1 MYTLRG
7 ILRIGGNMT
16 EQITEFYQGKSI
28 RAYRILGCHRAE
40 QGFRFMIWAPNARF
54 VTVAGDFNGWSYT
67 QNPAWRRQDGL
78 WEAVIDNAQPY
89 QKYKYV
95 VTRSDGT
102 VVMKADPYGR
112 MVEPHGTASM
122 VYDPDPYPWQD
133 GGYLSGLGDVHTGPM
148 NIYECHLGSWKE
160 GLSYRQLADE
170 LLPYVQDM
178 GYTHIEVMPLMAYPY
193 DPSWGYQVTGYFAAT
208 SRYGSPDDLKY
219 FVDQAHQRG
228 IGVIM
233 DWVPAHFTRD
243 DHGLRLFD
251 GTPCY
256 EYGDPRRGDMRQW
269 GTLLFDYGKPEVR
282 SFLTSSAVYW
292 LEEMHMDGLRVD
304 AVSCMLYMDFGREN
318 GDWLPNSQGGR
329 EDLSAIA
336 LFRHLSWAVHGL
348 AGRKLLIAEEST
360 AFPRVTD
367 KQATA
372 EEPGLGFD
380 FKWNM
385 GWMNDMLS
393 YMAMDPIYRQY
404 HHDKLTFSL
413 TYAFSEHYVLAFSH
427 DEVVHGKKS
436 MLNKMPGT
444 YEEKFQQLR
453 LLYTYQ
459 MAHPGKKLTFM
470 GMELGTFIEWR
481 FYESLEWFLLSY
493 PKHDEFR
500 RFVRS
505 LNRFYR
511 DNPALYE
518 RDDGWDGFEWSVVDD
533 KDTSVV
539 AFLRKGRKET
549 LLCVYNFTPVPR
561 LGYRLPVP
569 EAGSF
574 SPVFSTG
581 ELPPEKNK
589 PLVTRA
595 VTGARFPYAIET
607 DLFPFCGMYYKFTK
621 NNDGKD
627 VTQG

>member
-1 MYTLRG
+1 
-7 ILRIGGNMT
+7 MT
-16 EQITEFYQGKSI
+16 EQITEFYEGRCI
-28 RAYRILGCHRAE
+28 RAYRFLGCHRAE
-40 QGFRFMIWAPNARF
+40 RGFRFVLWAPNARF
-54 VTVAGDFNGWSYT
+54 VAVAGDFNGWSHT

-78 WEAVIDNAQPY
+78 WEAIIENAQPY

-95 VTRSDGT
+95 VTRADGS
-102 VVMKADPYGR
+102 VIMKADPYAR
-112 MVEPHGTASM
+112 MPEPRGTNSL
-122 VYDPDPYPWQD
+122 VYDPDPYPWTD
-133 GGYLSGLGDVHTGPM
+133 GAYLSGLKNAFSSPM

-160 GLSYRQLADE
+160 GLSYRQLADQ

-178 GYTHIEVMPLMAYPY
+178 GYTHVEVMPLMAYPY

-208 SRYGSPDDLKY
+208 GRYGSPDDLKY

-256 EYGDPRRGDMRQW
+256 EYGDPRRADMRQW

-292 LEEMHMDGLRVD
+292 LEEFHMDGLRVD
-304 AVSCMLYMDFGREN
+304 AVSCMLYMDFGREDA

-336 LFRHLSWAVHGL
+336 LFKHLSWAVHGL
-348 AGRKLLIAEEST
+348 EGRKLLIAEEAT
-360 AFPRVTD
+360 AFPMVTN
-367 KQATA
+367 KNG
-372 EEPGLGFD
+372 EGLGFD

-393 YMAMDPIYRQY
+393 YMGQDPIYRKY
-404 HHDKLTFSL
+404 SHDKLTFSL
-413 TYAFSEHYVLAFSH
+413 TYAFSEHYVLPFSH
-427 DEVVHGKKS
+427 DEVVHLKHS

-444 YEEKFQQLR
+444 YEQKFEQLR

-470 GMELGTFIEWR
+470 GMEIGTFIEWR

-493 PKHDEFR
+493 PKHDEFH
-500 RFVRS
+500 RFVQG

-533 KDTSVV
+533 KDDSVV
-539 AFLRKGRKET
+539 AFLRKSDGET
-549 LLCVYNFTPVPR
+549 LLCAFNFTPVYR
-561 LGYRLPVP
+561 SGYALPVP
-569 EAGSF
+569 EAGDWV
-574 SPVFSTG
+574 PVFSTG
-581 ELPPEKNK
+581 ELPAEQNT
-589 PLVTRA
+589 PLA
-595 VTGARFPYAIET
+595 ARPSGGRLPFEIRT
-607 DLFPFCGMYYKFTK
+607 DLFPFCGIYYKLTK
-621 NNDGKD
+621 
-627 VTQG
+627 

>member
-1 MYTLRG
+1 
-7 ILRIGGNMT
+7 MT
-16 EQITEFYQGKSI
+16 DQIRDFYEGRCTQAYEF
-28 RAYRILGCHRAE
+28 LGCHRGE
-40 QGFRFMIWAPNARF
+40 RGYRFVVWAPNARF
-54 VTVAGDFNGWSYT
+54 VTVAGDFNGWSHT

-78 WEAVIDNAQPY
+78 WEAVVENAQPG

-95 VTRSDGT
+95 VTRCDGS

-112 MVEPHGTASM
+112 MAEPKGSASQ
-122 VYDPDPYPWQD
+122 VYDPDPFPWQD
-133 GGYLSGLGDVHTGPM
+133 GAYLASLDDPHAKPM

-178 GYTHIEVMPLMAYPY
+178 GYTHVEVMPLMAYPY
-193 DPSWGYQVTGYFAAT
+193 GPSWGYQVTGYFAAT
-208 SRYGSPDDLKY
+208 SRYGTVEDLKY
-219 FVDQAHQRG
+219 FVDRAHQMG

-243 DHGLRLFD
+243 DYGLRLFD

-256 EYGDPRRGDMRQW
+256 EYADPRRGEMRQW

-292 LEEMHMDGLRVD
+292 LKECHMDALRVD
-304 AVSCMLYMDFGREN
+304 AVSCMLYMDFGRE
-318 GDWLPNSQGGR
+318 GDDWLRNSQGGR

-336 LFRHLSWAVHGL
+336 LFKHLSWAVHNL
-348 AGRKLLIAEEST
+348 EGRKLLIAEEAT
-360 AFPRVTD
+360 AFPMVTNKHRD
-367 KQATA
+367 S
-372 EEPGLGFD
+372 LGFD

-385 GWMNDMLS
+385 GWMNDTLS
-393 YMAMDPIYRQY
+393 YMGMDPIYRQY
-404 HHDKLTFSL
+404 HHAKVTFGL
-413 TYAFSEHYVLAFSH
+413 TYAFSEYYVLPFSH
-427 DEVVHGKKS
+427 DEVVHLKKS
-436 MLNKMPGT
+436 MLNKMPGS
-444 YEEKFQQLR
+444 YDQKFQQLR

-493 PKHDEFR
+493 PKHDEFH
-500 RFVRS
+500 RFVKS
-505 LNRFYR
+505 LNHFYK

-533 KDTSVV
+533 SQNSVV
-539 AFLRKGRKET
+539 AFLRKSRDET
-549 LLCVYNFTPVPR
+549 LLCAFNFTPV
-561 LGYRLPVP
+561 YRSNYALPVP
-569 EAGSF
+569 EAGSYALA
-574 SPVFSTG
+574 FSTG
-581 ELPPEKNK
+581 ELPAEHGWS
-589 PLVTRA
+589 LTAEA
-595 VTGARFPYAIET
+595 VDGGRLPFQVRT
-607 DLFPFCGMYYKFTK
+607 DLFPFSGMYFKLNK
-621 NNDGKD
+621 QQNGKD

>member
-1 MYTLRG
+1 
-7 ILRIGGNMT
+7 MT
-16 EQITEFYQGKSI
+16 ELVNQFYQGSCI
-28 RAYRILGCHRAE
+28 RAYELLGCHRAE
-40 QGFRFMIWAPNARF
+40 RGFRFLIWAPNARF

-95 VTRSDGT
+95 VTRADGS
-102 VVMKADPYGR
+102 VIMKADPYGR
-112 MVEPHGTASM
+112 MCEQHGTASL
-122 VYDPDPYPWQD
+122 VYDPDPYPWRD
-133 GGYLSGLGDVHTGPM
+133 EGYLAALRNPHTSPM
-148 NIYECHLGSWKE
+148 NIYEVHMGSWKE
-160 GLSYRQLADE
+160 GYTYRQLADE

-178 GYTHIEVMPLMAYPY
+178 GYTHIEIMPLMEYPY

-208 SRYGSPDDLKY
+208 SRYGTPEDLKY
-219 FVDQAHQRG
+219 FVDEAHVRG
-228 IGVIM
+228 IGIIM

-256 EYGDPRRGDMRQW
+256 ENGDPRRGDMRQW

-292 LEEMHMDGLRVD
+292 LEECHMDGLRVD
-304 AVSCMLYMDFGREN
+304 AVSCMLYLDFGRE
-318 GDWLPNSQGGR
+318 GSDWVPNSQGGR
-329 EDLSAIA
+329 EDLSAIS
-336 LFRHLSWAVHGL
+336 LFKHLSWAVHGL
-348 AGRKLLIAEEST
+348 KGRKLLFAEEST
-360 AFPRVTD
+360 AFPMVT
-367 KQATA
+367 KKH
-372 EEPGLGFD
+372 ENSLGFD

-404 HHDKLTFSL
+404 HHSKLTFSL
-413 TYAFSEHYVLAFSH
+413 TYAFSEHYVLPFSH

-436 MLNKMPGT
+436 MLNKMPGS

-453 LLYTYQ
+453 LLCAYQ
-459 MAHPGKKLTFM
+459 MAHPGKKLNFM
-470 GMELGTFIEWR
+470 GTELGTFIEWR

-493 PKHDEFR
+493 PKHDEFH
-500 RFVRS
+500 RFIRG
-505 LNRFYR
+505 LNHFYK
-511 DNPALYE
+511 DNPAFYE

-539 AFLRKGRKET
+539 SFFRKGET
-549 LLCVYNFTPVPR
+549 ETMLCVFNFTPVARP
-561 LGYRLPVP
+561 GYPMGVP
-569 EAGSF
+569 EKGRLV
-574 SPVFSTG
+574 PVFSTG
-581 ELPPEKNK
+581 ELPPEQNK
-589 PLVTRA
+589 PLIA
-595 VTGARFPYAIET
+595 KKKACGKFPYEIKV
-607 DLFPFCGMYYKFTK
+607 DLFPFCGMFYKYEK
-621 NNDGKD
+621 SDGKD

>member
-1 MYTLRG
+1 
-7 ILRIGGNMT
+7 MT
-16 EQITEFYQGKSI
+16 DLISQFYHGSCT
-28 RAYRILGCHRAE
+28 RAFDLLGCHRAE
-40 QGFRFMIWAPNARF
+40 AGYRFLVWAPNARF
-54 VTVAGDFNGWSYT
+54 VTVAGDFNGWSHT

-78 WEAVIDNAQPY
+78 WEAVIENAQPF
-89 QKYKYV
+89 QKYKYA
-95 VTRSDGT
+95 VTRADGST
-102 VVMKADPYGR
+102 VLKADPYGR
-112 MVEPHGTASM
+112 MCERGGTASL
-122 VYDPDPYPWQD
+122 VYDPDPYPWRD
-133 GGYLSGLGDVHTGPM
+133 GAYLAGRGDPHTGPM

-160 GLSYRQLADE
+160 GLTYRALAEE

-178 GYTHIEVMPLMAYPY
+178 GYTHIEVMPLMEYPY

-208 SRYGSPDDLKY
+208 SRYGTPEDLKY

-292 LEEMHMDGLRVD
+292 LAECHMDGLRVD
-304 AVSCMLYMDFGREN
+304 AVSCMLYMDFGRDGN
-318 GDWLPNSQGGR
+318 DWLPNSQGGR

-336 LFRHLSWAVHGL
+336 LFKHLAWAVHSLPGK
-348 AGRKLLIAEEST
+348 KLLIAEEST
-360 AFPRVTD
+360 AFPKVTSKHED
-367 KQATA
+367 S
-372 EEPGLGFD
+372 LGFD

-385 GWMNDMLS
+385 GWMNDILS
-393 YMAMDPIYRQY
+393 YMEMDPIYRQF
-404 HHDKLTFSL
+404 HHSKLTFSL
-413 TYAFSEHYVLAFSH
+413 TYAFSEHYVLPFSH

-436 MLNKMPGT
+436 MLNKMPGA
-444 YEEKFQQLR
+444 YEEKFEQLR
-453 LLYTYQ
+453 LLLMYQ

-470 GMELGTFIEWR
+470 GTELGTFIEWR

-500 RFVRS
+500 RFVRG
-505 LNRFYR
+505 LNRFYL
-511 DNPALYE
+511 DHPALYAW
-518 RDDGWDGFEWSVVDD
+518 DDGWDGFEWSVVDD

-539 AFLRKGRKET
+539 SFFRKSETET
-549 LLCVYNFTPVPR
+549 LLCVFNFTPVARP
-561 LGYRLPVP
+561 GYPMGLPG
-569 EAGSF
+569 AGKLIPAF
-574 SPVFSTG
+574 SAG
-581 ELPPEKNK
+581 ELPPERNQ
-589 PLVTRA
+589 PLEARKA
-595 VTGARFPYAIET
+595 AGGGRFPYEAKI
-607 DLFPFCGMYYKFTK
+607 DLFPFCGMYYIYEKS
-621 NNDGKD
+621 DGKD

>member
-1 MYTLRG
+1 
-7 ILRIGGNMT
+7 MT
-16 EQITEFYQGKSI
+16 ELVTDFYEGRCI
-28 RAYRILGCHRAE
+28 RAYQVLGCHRAE
-40 QGFRFMIWAPNARF
+40 RGFRFIVWAPNARF

-67 QNPAWRRQDGL
+67 QNPAWRRPDGL
-78 WEAVIDNAQPY
+78 WEAIIENAQPY

-95 VTRSDGT
+95 VTRADGS
-102 VVMKADPYGR
+102 VVLKADPYGR
-112 MVEPHGTASM
+112 MPEPRGTGSL
-122 VYDPDPYPWQD
+122 VYDPGPYPWTD
-133 GGYLSGLGDVHTGPM
+133 GEYLSALKDAHTGPM

-160 GLSYRQLADE
+160 GLTYRQLAEE
-170 LLPYVQDM
+170 LLPYVKDM
-178 GYTHIEVMPLMAYPY
+178 GYTHIEVMPLLTYPY

-208 SRYGSPDDLKY
+208 GRYGSPDDLKY
-219 FVDQAHQRG
+219 FVDKAHELN

-256 EYGDPRRGDMRQW
+256 EYSDPRRGDMRQW

-282 SFLTSSAVYW
+282 SFLISSAVYW

-304 AVSCMLYMDFGREN
+304 AVSCMLYMDFGRE
-318 GDWLPNSQGGR
+318 GDDYLPNSEGGR

-336 LFRHLSWAVHGL
+336 LFKHLSWAVHSL

-360 AFPRVTD
+360 AFPMVTD
-367 KQATA
+367 KNG
-372 EEPGLGFD
+372 EGLGFD

-393 YMAMDPIYRQY
+393 YMAMDPIYRRY

-413 TYAFSEHYVLAFSH
+413 TYAFSEHYVLPFSH

-436 MLNKMPGT
+436 MLNKMPGS
-444 YEEKFQQLR
+444 YEDKFQQLR
-453 LLYTYQ
+453 LLYAYQ

-470 GMELGTFIEWR
+470 GTELGTFIEWR

-493 PKHDEFR
+493 PKHDEFH
-500 RFVRS
+500 RFVRG
-505 LNRFYR
+505 LNQFYG

-533 KDTSVV
+533 RDTSVV
-539 AFLRKGRKET
+539 AFLRKSRDET
-549 LLCVYNFTPVPR
+549 LLCAFNFTPVHRP
-561 LGYRLPVP
+561 GYGLPVP
-569 EAGSF
+569 EEGTF
-574 SPVFSTG
+574 VPVFSTG
-581 ELPPEKNK
+581 ELPAEQNV
-589 PLVTRA
+589 PLA
-595 VTGARFPYAIET
+595 AEPAQGARFPYMIKT
-607 DLFPFCGMYYKFTK
+607 DLFPFCGIYYKLIK
-621 NNDGKD
+621 QNDGKD

>member
-1 MYTLRG
+1 
-7 ILRIGGNMT
+7 MT
-16 EQITEFYQGKSI
+16 QQITDFYHGSCI
-28 RAYRILGCHRAE
+28 RAYQFLGCHRAE
-40 QGFRFMIWAPNARF
+40 KGYRFMVWAPNARF

-67 QNPAWRRQDGL
+67 QNPAWRREDGL
-78 WEAVIDNAQPY
+78 WEAIIENAQPY

-95 VTRSDGT
+95 VTRVDGS
-102 VVMKADPYGR
+102 VIMKADPYGR
-112 MVEPHGTASM
+112 MGEPHGTASL
-122 VYDPDPYPWQD
+122 VYDPEPYGWTD
-133 GGYLSGLGDVHTGPM
+133 EKYLAGLKDAHKSPM

-160 GLSYRQLADE
+160 GLSYRQMADE

-193 DPSWGYQVTGYFAAT
+193 DPSWGYQVTGYYAAT

-219 FVDQAHQRG
+219 FVDRAHQLG

-256 EYGDPRRGDMRQW
+256 EYSDPRRGDMRQW

-304 AVSCMLYMDFGREN
+304 AVSCMLYMDFGRE
-318 GDWLPNSQGGR
+318 GSDWLPNCDGGR

-336 LFRHLSWAVHGL
+336 LFKHLSWAVHGL
-348 AGRKLLIAEEST
+348 SGRKLLIAEEAT
-360 AFPRVTD
+360 AFPRVTT
-367 KQATA
+367 KQANA
-372 EEPGLGFD
+372 ENPSLGFD

-427 DEVVHGKKS
+427 DEVVHLKKS
-436 MLNKMPGT
+436 MLNKMPGS
-444 YEEKFQQLR
+444 YEDKFQQLR
-453 LLYTYQ
+453 LLYTFQ

-493 PKHDEFR
+493 PKHDEFH

-505 LNRFYR
+505 LNQFYR
-511 DNPALYE
+511 SNPALYE
-518 RDDGWDGFEWSVVDD
+518 RDDGWDGFEWSIVDD
-533 KDTSVV
+533 RDTSVV
-539 AFLRKGRKET
+539 SFLRRSEKET
-549 LLCVYNFTPVPR
+549 LFCVFNFTPVNRP
-561 LGYRLPVP
+561 GYIMPVP
-569 EAGSF
+569 EEGQFDIA
-574 SPVFSTG
+574 FSTG
-581 ELPPEKNK
+581 ELPLEGAK
-589 PLVTRA
+589 PLLTEPA
-595 VTGARFPYAIET
+595 APGSRFPYQIRV
-607 DLFPFCGMYYKFTK
+607 DVFPFCGMYYKFTK
-621 NNDGKD
+621 KQDGKD

>member
-1 MYTLRG
+1 
-7 ILRIGGNMT
+7 MT
-16 EQITEFYQGKSI
+16 ELIADFYKGQCI
-28 RAYRILGCHRAE
+28 RAYRFLGCHRAE
-40 QGFRFMIWAPNARF
+40 KGFRFLVWAPNARF

-78 WEAVIDNAQPY
+78 WEAVIEYALPY

-95 VTRSDGT
+95 VTRSDGS
-102 VVMKADPYGR
+102 VVMKADPYAR
-112 MVEPHGTASM
+112 MCEKNGTASI
-122 VYDPDPYPWQD
+122 VYDPDPYPWGD
-133 GGYLSGLGDVHTGPM
+133 KAYYAGLKNAHTGPM
-148 NIYECHLGSWKE
+148 NIYEAHLGSWKE
-160 GLSYRQLADE
+160 GLTYRQLADE
-170 LLPYVQDM
+170 LLPYVEDM

-208 SRYGSPDDLKY
+208 SRYGAPEDLKY
-219 FVDQAHQRG
+219 FVDQAHKRG

-292 LEEMHMDGLRVD
+292 LEECHMDGLRVD
-304 AVSCMLYMDFGREN
+304 AVSCMLYMDFGRDS
-318 GDWLPNSQGGR
+318 GDWMPNSEGGR
-329 EDLSAIA
+329 EDLNAIA
-336 LFRHLSWAVHGL
+336 LFKHLAWAVHGL
-348 AGRKLLIAEEST
+348 EGRKLLIAEEST
-360 AFPRVTD
+360 AFPKVTD
-367 KQATA
+367 KYDDS
-372 EEPGLGFD
+372 LGFD

-393 YMAMDPIYRQY
+393 YMSMDPVYRQY
-404 HHDKLTFSL
+404 HHSKLTFSL
-413 TYAFSEHYVLAFSH
+413 TYAFSEYYVLPFSH

-470 GMELGTFIEWR
+470 GTELGTFIEWR

-493 PKHDEFR
+493 PKHDEFH

-505 LNRFYR
+505 LNRFYK
-511 DNPALYE
+511 DNPAMYE

-533 KDTSVV
+533 KETSVV
-539 AFLRKGRKET
+539 SFMRKSKDEM
-549 LLCVYNFTPVPR
+549 LLCAFNFTPVPR
-561 LGYRLPVP
+561 PGYIMGVP

-574 SPVFSTG
+574 ALAFSTG
-581 ELPPEKNK
+581 ELPPDQSK
-589 PLVTRA
+589 PVLTEA
-595 VTGARFPYAIET
+595 APPGGKFPWQIKL

-621 NNDGKD
+621 KSD
-627 VTQG
+627 

>member
-1 MYTLRG
+1 MYTWG
-7 ILRIGGNMT
+7 NYILGGHMT
-16 EQITEFYQGKSI
+16 DQITDFYQGRCI
-28 RAYRILGCHRAE
+28 RAYQFLGCHRAE
-40 QGFRFMIWAPNARF
+40 RGFRFVVWAPNARF

-67 QNPAWRRQDGL
+67 QNPAWRRPDGL
-78 WEAVIDNAQPY
+78 WEAIVENAQPY

-95 VTRSDGT
+95 VTRADGS
-102 VVMKADPYGR
+102 VVLKADPYAR
-112 MVEPHGTASM
+112 MPEHRGTSSL
-122 VYDPDPYPWQD
+122 VYDPDPYPWTD
-133 GGYLSGLGDVHTGPM
+133 EGYLAGLKNAFSSPM

-170 LLPYVQDM
+170 LLPYVKDM
-178 GYTHIEVMPLMAYPY
+178 GYTHIEVMPLLTYPY

-208 SRYGSPDDLKY
+208 GRYGSPDDLKF
-219 FVDQAHQRG
+219 FVDRAHQLG

-256 EYGDPRRGDMRQW
+256 EYSDPRRGDMRQW

-304 AVSCMLYMDFGREN
+304 AVSCMLYMDFGRE
-318 GDWLPNSQGGR
+318 GDDWLPNSEGGR
-329 EDLSAIA
+329 EDLAAIA
-336 LFRHLSWAVHGL
+336 LFKHLSWAVHGL
-348 AGRKLLIAEEST
+348 AGRKLLIAEEAT
-360 AFPRVTD
+360 AFPMVTN
-367 KQATA
+367 KNG
-372 EEPGLGFD
+372 EGLGFD

-404 HHDKLTFSL
+404 HHDKLTFGL
-413 TYAFSEHYVLAFSH
+413 TYAFSEHYVLPFSH

-436 MLNKMPGT
+436 MLNKMPGN
-444 YEEKFQQLR
+444 YEDKFAQLR
-453 LLYTYQ
+453 LLCTYQ

-493 PKHDEFR
+493 PKHDEFH

-505 LNRFYR
+505 LNQFYQA
-511 DNPALYE
+511 NPALYE

-539 AFLRKGRKET
+539 AFLRKSEKET
-549 LLCVYNFTPVPR
+549 LLCAFNFTPVYR
-561 LGYRLPVP
+561 SGYGLPVP
-569 EAGSF
+569 EEGSYELA
-574 SPVFSTG
+574 FSTG
-581 ELPPEKNK
+581 ELPAEQNK
-589 PLVTRA
+589 PLKTEA
-595 VTGARFPYAIET
+595 AYGARFPYMIKT

>member
-1 MYTLRG
+1 
-7 ILRIGGNMT
+7 MT
-16 EQITEFYQGKSI
+16 EQIRDFYEGRCN
-28 RAYRILGCHRAE
+28 RAYQFLGCHRAE
-40 QGFRFMIWAPNARF
+40 RGFRFVIWAPNARA
-54 VTVAGDFNGWSYT
+54 VAVVGDFNYWDPN
-67 QNPAWRRQDGL
+67 QNPAWRREDGL
-78 WEAVIDNAQPY
+78 WEAIVAEAQPY
-89 QKYKYV
+89 QKYKYA
-95 VTRSDGT
+95 VTRCDGS
-102 VVMKADPYGR
+102 VVQKADPYAR
-112 MVEPHGTASM
+112 MPEMRGTASL
-122 VYDPDPYPWQD
+122 VYDPDPFPWTD
-133 GGYLSGLGDVHTGPM
+133 GAYLAGLGDPHTAPM

-160 GLSYRQLADE
+160 GLTYRQLADE
-170 LLPYVQDM
+170 LLSYVQDM

-208 SRYGSPDDLKY
+208 ARYGSPDDLKY
-219 FVDQAHQRG
+219 FVDQAHRRG

-243 DHGLRLFD
+243 DYGLRLFD

-256 EYGDPRRGDMRQW
+256 EYSDPRRGDMRQW

-304 AVSCMLYMDFGREN
+304 AVSCMLYMDFGREGT

-329 EDLSAIA
+329 EDLSAIS
-336 LFRHLSWAVHGL
+336 LFKHISWTVHNL

-360 AFPRVTD
+360 AFPRVTA

-372 EEPGLGFD
+372 EDPSLGFD

-393 YMAMDPIYRQY
+393 YMSMDPIYRQY
-404 HHDKLTFSL
+404 HHSKLTFSL
-413 TYAFSEHYVLAFSH
+413 TYAFSEYYVLPFSH
-427 DEVVHGKKS
+427 DEVVHLKHS
-436 MLNKMPGT
+436 MLNKMPGS
-444 YEEKFQQLR
+444 YEDKFAQLR

-493 PKHDEFR
+493 PKHDEFHS
-500 RFVRS
+500 FVRG
-505 LNRFYR
+505 LNRFYK
-511 DNPALYE
+511 DHPALYQ

-533 KDTSVV
+533 KDASVV
-539 AFLRKGRKET
+539 SFLRKSDTET
-549 LLCVYNFTPVPR
+549 LLCVFNFTPVYR
-561 LGYRLPVP
+561 SGYCMGVP

-574 SPVFSTG
+574 TPVFSTG
-581 ELPPEKNK
+581 ELPPKK
-589 PLVTRA
+589 STALRTRREPC
-595 VTGARFPYAIET
+595 GPFPHRIQM

-621 NNDGKD
+621 K
-627 VTQG
+627 TTERM

>member
-1 MYTLRG
+1 
-7 ILRIGGNMT
+7 MT
-16 EQITEFYQGKSI
+16 ELVTDFYEGRCI
-28 RAYRILGCHRAE
+28 RAYQVLGCHRAE
-40 QGFRFMIWAPNARF
+40 RGFRFIVWAPNARF

-67 QNPAWRRQDGL
+67 QNPAWRRPDGL
-78 WEAVIDNAQPY
+78 WEAIIENAQPY

-95 VTRSDGT
+95 VTRADGS
-102 VVMKADPYGR
+102 VVLKADPYGR
-112 MVEPHGTASM
+112 MPEPRGTGSL
-122 VYDPDPYPWQD
+122 VYDPDPYPWTD
-133 GGYLSGLGDVHTGPM
+133 GEYLSALKDAHTGPM

-160 GLSYRQLADE
+160 GLTYRQLAEE
-170 LLPYVQDM
+170 LLPYVKDM
-178 GYTHIEVMPLMAYPY
+178 GYTHIEVMPLLTYPY

-208 SRYGSPDDLKY
+208 GRYGSPDDLKY
-219 FVDQAHQRG
+219 FVDKAHELN

-256 EYGDPRRGDMRQW
+256 EYSDPRRGDMRQW

-304 AVSCMLYMDFGREN
+304 AVSCMLYMDFGRE
-318 GDWLPNSQGGR
+318 GDDYLPNSEGGR

-336 LFRHLSWAVHGL
+336 LFKHLSWAVHSL

-360 AFPRVTD
+360 AFPMVTD
-367 KQATA
+367 KNG
-372 EEPGLGFD
+372 EGLGFD

-393 YMAMDPIYRQY
+393 YMAMDPIYRRY

-413 TYAFSEHYVLAFSH
+413 TYAFSEHYVLPLSH

-453 LLYTYQ
+453 LLYAYQ

-470 GMELGTFIEWR
+470 GTELGTFIEWR

-493 PKHDEFR
+493 PKHDEFH

-505 LNRFYR
+505 LNRFYK

-533 KDTSVV
+533 RDASVV
-539 AFLRKGRKET
+539 AFLRKSRDET
-549 LLCVYNFTPVPR
+549 LLCAFNFTPVHRP
-561 LGYRLPVP
+561 GYGLPVP
-569 EAGSF
+569 EEGTF
-574 SPVFSTG
+574 VPVFSTG
-581 ELPPEKNK
+581 ELPAEQNV
-589 PLVTRA
+589 PLA
-595 VTGARFPYAIET
+595 AEPAQGARFPYMIKT
-607 DLFPFCGMYYKFTK
+607 DLFPFCGIYYKLIK
-621 NNDGKD
+621 QNDGKD

>member
-1 MYTLRG
+1 
-7 ILRIGGNMT
+7 MT
-16 EQITEFYQGKSI
+16 QQITDFYHGSCI
-28 RAYRILGCHRAE
+28 RAYQFLGCHRAE
-40 QGFRFMIWAPNARF
+40 KGYRFMVWAPNARF

-67 QNPAWRRQDGL
+67 QNPAWRREDGL
-78 WEAVIDNAQPY
+78 WEAIIENAQPY

-95 VTRSDGT
+95 VTRVDGS
-102 VVMKADPYGR
+102 VIMKADPYGR
-112 MVEPHGTASM
+112 MGEPHGTASL
-122 VYDPDPYPWQD
+122 VYDPEPYGWTD
-133 GGYLSGLGDVHTGPM
+133 EKYLAGLKDAHKSPM

-160 GLSYRQLADE
+160 GLSYRQMADE

-193 DPSWGYQVTGYFAAT
+193 DPSWGYQVTGYYAAT

-219 FVDQAHQRG
+219 FVDRAHQLG

-256 EYGDPRRGDMRQW
+256 EYSDPRRGDMRQW

-304 AVSCMLYMDFGREN
+304 AVSCMLYMDFGRE
-318 GDWLPNSQGGR
+318 GSDWLPNCDGGR

-336 LFRHLSWAVHGL
+336 LFKHLSWAVHGL
-348 AGRKLLIAEEST
+348 SGRKLLIAEEAT
-360 AFPRVTD
+360 AFPRVTT
-367 KQATA
+367 KQANA
-372 EEPGLGFD
+372 ENPSLGFD

-385 GWMNDMLS
+385 GWMHDMLS

-427 DEVVHGKKS
+427 DEVVHLKKS
-436 MLNKMPGT
+436 MLNKMPGS
-444 YEEKFQQLR
+444 YEDKFQQLR
-453 LLYTYQ
+453 LLYTFQ

-493 PKHDEFR
+493 PKHDEFH

-505 LNRFYR
+505 LNQFYR
-511 DNPALYE
+511 SNPALYE
-518 RDDGWDGFEWSVVDD
+518 RDDGWDGFEWSIVDD
-533 KDTSVV
+533 RDTSVV
-539 AFLRKGRKET
+539 SFLRRSEKET
-549 LLCVYNFTPVPR
+549 LFCVFNFTPVNRP
-561 LGYRLPVP
+561 GYIMPVP
-569 EAGSF
+569 EEGQFDIA
-574 SPVFSTG
+574 FSTG
-581 ELPPEKNK
+581 ELPLEGAK
-589 PLVTRA
+589 PLLTEPA
-595 VTGARFPYAIET
+595 APGSRFPYQIRV
-607 DLFPFCGMYYKFTK
+607 DVFPFCGMYYKFTK
-621 NNDGKD
+621 KQDGKD

>member
-1 MYTLRG
+1 
-7 ILRIGGNMT
+7 MT
-16 EQITEFYQGKSI
+16 ELISQFYHGNCI
-28 RAYRILGCHRAE
+28 RAYQVLGCHRAE
-40 QGFRFMIWAPNARF
+40 VGYRFLVWAPNARF

-95 VTRSDGT
+95 VTRADGS
-102 VVMKADPYGR
+102 VVMKADPYAR
-112 MVEPHGTASM
+112 MGESHGTASL

-133 GGYLSGLGDVHTGPM
+133 GAYLAGLGDAHTRPM

-170 LLPYVQDM
+170 MLPYVQDM

-256 EYGDPRRGDMRQW
+256 EHGDPRRGDMRQW

-292 LEEMHMDGLRVD
+292 LEECHMDGLRVD
-304 AVSCMLYMDFGREN
+304 AVSCMLYMDFGRDG
-318 GDWLPNSQGGR
+318 GDWLPNSEGGR

-336 LFRHLSWAVHGL
+336 LFKHLSWAVHSLEGH
-348 AGRKLLIAEEST
+348 KLLIAEEST
-360 AFPRVTD
+360 AFPKVTNKHED
-367 KQATA
+367 S
-372 EEPGLGFD
+372 LGFD

-393 YMAMDPIYRQY
+393 YMEMDPIYRQY
-404 HHDKLTFSL
+404 HHNKLTFSL
-413 TYAFSEHYVLAFSH
+413 TYAFSEHYVLPFSH

-436 MLNKMPGT
+436 MLNKMPGS

-453 LLYTYQ
+453 LLLTYQ

-470 GMELGTFIEWR
+470 GIELGTFIEWR

-500 RFVRS
+500 KFVRG
-505 LNRFYR
+505 LNRFYK

-518 RDDGWDGFEWSVVDD
+518 RDDGWDGFEWSAVDD

-539 AFLRKGRKET
+539 SFFRKSREET
-549 LLCVYNFTPVPR
+549 LLCVFNFTPVPR
-561 LGYRLPVP
+561 PGYTMGVP
-569 EAGSF
+569 KAGKLI
-574 SPVFSTG
+574 PVFSTG
-581 ELPPEKNK
+581 ELPPEQNK
-589 PLVTRA
+589 PLRA
-595 VTGARFPYAIET
+595 KKAAPGGRFPYEVRM
-607 DLFPFCGMYYKFTK
+607 DLFPFCGMYYKFEK
-621 NNDGKD
+621 SDGKD

>member
-1 MYTLRG
+1 
-7 ILRIGGNMT
+7 
-16 EQITEFYQGKSI
+16 
-28 RAYRILGCHRAE
+28 
-40 QGFRFMIWAPNARF
+40 
-54 VTVAGDFNGWSYT
+54 
-67 QNPAWRRQDGL
+67 
-78 WEAVIDNAQPY
+78 
-89 QKYKYV
+89 
-95 VTRSDGT
+95 
-102 VVMKADPYGR
+102 
-112 MVEPHGTASM
+112 
-122 VYDPDPYPWQD
+122 
-133 GGYLSGLGDVHTGPM
+133 
-148 NIYECHLGSWKE
+148 
-160 GLSYRQLADE
+160 
-170 LLPYVQDM
+170 M
-178 GYTHIEVMPLMAYPY
+178 GYTHSEVMPLMAYPY

-256 EYGDPRRGDMRQW
+256 EHGDPRRGDMRQW

-292 LEEMHMDGLRVD
+292 LEECHMDGLRVD
-304 AVSCMLYMDFGREN
+304 AVSCMLYMDFGRDGN
-318 GDWLPNSQGGR
+318 DWLPNCNGGR

-336 LFRHLSWAVHGL
+336 LFKHLSWAVHSLEGH
-348 AGRKLLIAEEST
+348 KLLIAEEST
-360 AFPRVTD
+360 AFPKVTNKHED
-367 KQATA
+367 S
-372 EEPGLGFD
+372 LGFD

-393 YMAMDPIYRQY
+393 YMEMDPIYRQY
-404 HHDKLTFSL
+404 HHSKLTFSL
-413 TYAFSEHYVLAFSH
+413 TYAFSEHYVLPFSH

-436 MLNKMPGT
+436 MLNKMPGS
-444 YEEKFQQLR
+444 YEEKFEQLR
-453 LLYTYQ
+453 LLLTYQ

-470 GMELGTFIEWR
+470 GIELGTFIEWR

-500 RFVRS
+500 KFVRG

-539 AFLRKGRKET
+539 SFFRKSKEET
-549 LLCVYNFTPVPR
+549 LLCVFNFTPVSRP
-561 LGYRLPVP
+561 GYPMGVP
-569 EAGSF
+569 GEGKLI
-574 SPVFSTG
+574 PVFSTG
-581 ELPPEKNK
+581 ELPPEQNK
-589 PLVTRA
+589 PLPA
-595 VTGARFPYAIET
+595 VKAAPGGKFPYEVKV
-607 DLFPFCGMYYKFTK
+607 DLFPFCGMYYKYEK
-621 NNDGKD
+621 SDGKD